1 MENKLFEIEKILNK
15 KTDINNETQY
25 LIKWKGLEQNENS
38 WQKLELLIE
47 DKAFDA
53 IIEFEKSE
61 YAKSLQMNNDTKLF
75 LDIFEEYSLENSKVI
90 SNYGDFPIDSPL
102 QIIKII
108 LDEETNQRFALI
120 KWKCRSNGNQPL
132 DSWVNVKVLICF
144 DGELLYNFLKN
155 RIIKNGDLINFNNN
169 ENNYQN

>member
-1 MENKLFEIEKILNK
+1 MENKIFEIEKILNK

-25 LIKWKGLEQNENS
+25 LIKWKGLDQNENS

-75 LDIFEEYSLENSKVI
+75 LDIFEEYSLENSKII
-90 SNYGDFPIDSPL
+90 SNYGDFPIDSPEN
-102 QIIKII
+102 IIKII
-108 LDEETNQRFALI
+108 LDEKSNQRFALI

-144 DGELLYNFLKN
+144 DGDLLYNFLKN
-155 RIIKNGDLINFNNN
+155 RIIKIDDLINFEYNDNNFLN
-169 ENNYQN
+169 